1 MKTTIKVFL
10 AIILMIGLSLTLGT
24 VLNLMFS
31 LCFYMN
37 FKEIQTSSI
46 WVLYFVISLIII
58 LSSFS
63 TEYDK

>member
-58 LSSFS
+58 LASFS

>member
-24 VLNLMFS
+24 ILNLMFS

-58 LSSFS
+58 LASFS

>member
-1 MKTTIKVFL
+1 MKTTIKVLF
-10 AIILMIGLSLTLGT
+10 AIILMIGLSLSFGT
-24 VLNLMFS
+24 ILNYMFS

-58 LSSFS
+58 LASFS